1 MSAAISVREPV
12 LKNIKPET
20 RAAIDLLFESL
31 SDLPGYILSKCL
43 NEFTDIQDVQ
53 IFIKLGVVWKDFN
66 EVFWKSRDVV
76 FHLYVAYFERTGVP
90 LNPSKEPFYRPNFK
104 KSINSG
110 FPCSGWRLN
119 DAMPTHDKKYFFDM
133 AKKTMVL
140 AFTPWCSSCKEPI
153 SIGFTKSVPIWYERK
168 RLCIPCLKKN
178 LISDRE
184 LLQEHG
190 WSIMTSIY
198 NQKRKAIEAFQEN
211 SGNFFVMNSS
221 PENLDLM
228 ELTDNPINFVSDPD
242 PPKRYQRSFVFLFWI
257 PDINRMISTEKII
270 FRGQMKKNA
279 VALIGAYLRM
289 SNYRKIVA
297 GTLKTAPL
305 KSAAEVIP
313 PPPAK
318 LPRVQE
324 PLVYIKFLNMDK
336 SQRKCVLEK
345 IDTMVKHF
353 QFHPDPS
360 QVFISHF
367 IKKEKAASHAK
378 MMRTI
383 AQTPDA
389 KFYNWDIENIKALW

>member
-1 MSAAISVREPV
+1 
-12 LKNIKPET
+12 
-20 RAAIDLLFESL
+20 
-31 SDLPGYILSKCL
+31 
-43 NEFTDIQDVQ
+43 
-53 IFIKLGVVWKDFN
+53 
-66 EVFWKSRDVV
+66 
-76 FHLYVAYFERTGVP
+76 
-90 LNPSKEPFYRPNFK
+90 
-104 KSINSG
+104 
-110 FPCSGWRLN
+110 
-119 DAMPTHDKKYFFDM
+119 
-133 AKKTMVL
+133 
-140 AFTPWCSSCKEPI
+140 
-153 SIGFTKSVPIWYERK
+153 
-168 RLCIPCLKKN
+168 
-178 LISDRE
+178 
-184 LLQEHG
+184 
-190 WSIMTSIY
+190 MTSIF
-198 NQKRKAIEAFQEN
+198 NQKRKSIEAFQEN

-242 PPKRYQRSFVFLFWI
+242 PPKRYQRSLVFLFWI

-305 KSAAEVIP
+305 KSAAAAEVIS

-389 KFYNWDIENIKALW
+389 KFYNWDIENIKAIW